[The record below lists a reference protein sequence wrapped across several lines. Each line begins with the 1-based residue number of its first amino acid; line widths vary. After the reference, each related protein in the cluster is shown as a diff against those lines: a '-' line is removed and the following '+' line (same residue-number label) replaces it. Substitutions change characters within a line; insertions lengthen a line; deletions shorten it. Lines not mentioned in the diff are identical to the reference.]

1 MVTTHRLPE
10 ETFTELARGDGD
22 PAAVRLLRGV
32 QHSKNLLLLLAI
44 AQEAE
49 RANSSAPEVV
59 AFRRGYRLLTAVQQT
74 DPGTFAWFLTL
85 PHVGGW
91 AHDSL
96 TRRDRGRPPD
106 FGYLASVAAAAGI
119 RSQVPFELDV
129 PVSDGRVALPGLGY
143 FHGVDVGQGSRVR
156 LHSDGEYLAIG
167 PHTGVPCAALVPD
180 DGSAVPDGEV
190 SCWHGIAEVRAV
202 ADGQTWRVLLDNT
215 NRYLDRYMLPMA
227 GELTADD
234 VADWRR
240 GIESAWRVLVRHHG
254 WAAGPMA
261 EMVSTIVPL
270 ITQGTLQSA
279 TASATFGAISTSW
292 PPTPVAFAE
301 TLIHEFQHL
310 KLSALMDMRTLTG
323 PCDDRVYAP
332 WRPDPR
338 PAAGIVQG
346 LYAHLG
352 VTRFW
357 DTQRQLETGPDEVL
371 RAQVTYE
378 RWRLS
383 IETTAATL
391 LESGALTPAGVR
403 LVEILRERGK
413 HLDAASVPSAARE
426 IASESALDH
435 SLNWQ
440 LRHTAVA
447 VAGVT
452 ELAAAYRRG
461 ETLGDR
467 ALPAT
472 RIEDDF
478 RKVDSTARSQLLNLR
493 YLEPERYRELC
504 AAGMPGHRTADQLLM
519 TGNASG
525 AVQAY
530 RAEIFDDPR
539 PDAWIGLALAI
550 HRLPSPS
557 RQVFATQLPL
567 LFEVHACLAG
577 QGIRSDPLDLAA
589 WFLT

>member
-1 MVTTHRLPE
+1 
-10 ETFTELARGDGD
+10 
-22 PAAVRLLRGV
+22 
-32 QHSKNLLLLLAI
+32 
-44 AQEAE
+44 
-49 RANSSAPEVV
+49 
-59 AFRRGYRLLTAVQQT
+59 
-74 DPGTFAWFLTL
+74 
-85 PHVGGW
+85 
-91 AHDSL
+91 
-96 TRRDRGRPPD
+96 
-106 FGYLASVAAAAGI
+106 
-119 RSQVPFELDV
+119 
-129 PVSDGRVALPGLGY
+129 
-143 FHGVDVGQGSRVR
+143 
-156 LHSDGEYLAIG
+156 
-167 PHTGVPCAALVPD
+167 
-180 DGSAVPDGEV
+180 
-190 SCWHGIAEVRAV
+190 
-202 ADGQTWRVLLDNT
+202 
-215 NRYLDRYMLPMA
+215 
-227 GELTADD
+227 
-234 VADWRR
+234 
-240 GIESAWRVLVRHHG
+240 
-254 WAAGPMA
+254 MA

-270 ITQGTLQSA
+270 ITRGTLQSA
-279 TASATFGAISTSW
+279 TAPATFGAISTSW
-292 PPTPVAFAE
+292 PPTPVALAE

-310 KLSALMDMRTLTG
+310 KLSALMDMRPLTG
-323 PCDDRVYAP
+323 ACDDRVYAP

-338 PAAGIVQG
+338 PAAGVLQG
-346 LYAHLG
+346 LYAHMG

-357 DTQRQLETGPDEVL
+357 DIQRQLETDPDEVL

-378 RWRLS
+378 RWRHS

-391 LESGALTPAGVR
+391 LESGVLTPAGVR

-413 HLDAASVPSAARE
+413 RLDPASVPSAARE
-426 IASESALDH
+426 MAREAILDH

-440 LRHTAVA
+440 LRHTV
-447 VAGVT
+447 VDLVGVT

-461 ETLGDR
+461 EPLGDR
-467 ALPAT
+467 ALPTT

-493 YLEPERYRELC
+493 YLEPERYRDLC
-504 AAGMPGHRTADQLLM
+504 TTGMPGLGTADHLLM

-577 QGIRSDPLDLAA
+577 QGVHSDPLDLAA